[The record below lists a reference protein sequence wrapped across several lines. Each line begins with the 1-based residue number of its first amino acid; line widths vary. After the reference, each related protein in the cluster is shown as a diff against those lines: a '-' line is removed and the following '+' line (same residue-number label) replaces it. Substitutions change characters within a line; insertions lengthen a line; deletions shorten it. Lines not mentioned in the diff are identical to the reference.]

1 MTDEGR
7 SFDEVLK
14 VAQEKGYAER
24 DPRADV
30 EGHDACRKI
39 AILSSLAFGMEVDF
53 EDIYTEG
60 ITKITKNDIL
70 YAQKMKHSIKLLA
83 TSKKIDHK
91 IFARVSPV
99 MISDEHPLATVKGV
113 FNAVLVKGNVVGD
126 VMLYGKGAGKLP
138 TASAVVVDVVD
149 AVKHLNRNIVFSWS
163 TEKMDLMELKD
174 VPVRYFIRVSYK
186 DFENAKKELQEVF
199 GVNEIISLDNLDNE
213 FAFISKEETEGI
225 LQEKLDTLKKQKAI
239 NKIANV
245 IRIEN

>member
-1 MTDEGR
+1 
-7 SFDEVLK
+7 
-14 VAQEKGYAER
+14 
-24 DPRADV
+24 
-30 EGHDACRKI
+30 
-39 AILSSLAFGMEVDF
+39 
-53 EDIYTEG
+53 
-60 ITKITKNDIL
+60 
-70 YAQKMKHSIKLLA
+70 
-83 TSKKIDHK
+83 
-91 IFARVSPV
+91 
-99 MISDEHPLATVKGV
+99 
-113 FNAVLVKGNVVGD
+113 
-126 VMLYGKGAGKLP
+126 MLYGKGAGKLP